1 MIIKSQVKTSPS
13 LKIASGWLF
22 VLPYLFFL
30 LAFGIGPAL
39 YIIVISFF
47 DTRSPTL
54 VFNGLANYQAVVND
68 FRFLDS
74 LKNPLLFTLFWLP
87 LMIFSVLGL
96 ALLLHARRGRFSE
109 TMRLVY
115 YLPGAVAGPANVLLW
130 IFMFDPA
137 VSPFGWF
144 LKLFGFDGRS
154 EVLAQANLPMIFT
167 IMVLFTTIGAWVV
180 TVYTSLMSIPQEIYE
195 AATVD
200 GCDAFQMAR
209 YIKIPLVSKQILY
222 MVVLNLA
229 LGFQLIVEP
238 SLLYGATLGA
248 VSSPAWS
255 VNQLASFYAGSLLNY
270 GAAAAISVGLLAL
283 SLIGVLFLV
292 FATDFY
298 RIDDEGV

>member
-1 MIIKSQVKTSPS
+1 MTTSQMKTPA
-13 LKIASGWLF
+13 LPKIASGWIF
-22 VLPYLFFL
+22 VLPYVFFL
-30 LAFGIGPAL
+30 IAFGVGPAL
-39 YIIVISFF
+39 YIVVISFF
-47 DTRSPTL
+47 DTSNPTL
-54 VFNGLANYQAVVND
+54 VFNGFANYQAVLSD
-68 FRFLDS
+68 FRFLES

-87 LMIFSVLGL
+87 LMIFFVLGL

-109 TMRLVY
+109 TMRLIY

-137 VSPFGWF
+137 VSPFGW
-144 LKLFGFDGRS
+144 LMKLFGFNGRS
-154 EVLAQANLPMIFT
+154 EVLAAGNLPMIFT

-180 TVYTSLMSIPQEIYE
+180 TVFNSLMSIPQEVYE

-200 GCDAFQMAR
+200 GCDSFQMAR
-209 YIKIPLVSKQILY
+209 YIKIPLVSKQIMY

-238 SLLYGATLGA
+238 TLLYSATLGA

-255 VNQLASFYAGSLLNY
+255 VNQLASFYATSVLNF

-298 RIDDEGV
+298 RIDNEGS